1 MSNFGLNKVEEEESD
16 DLYER
21 KLQNEII
28 NELIN
33 LDKSVVGQPK
43 EKKKFI
49 NQPDY
54 YRNLIFNGTIEDVKK
69 MKIKLELVNSKM
81 KEKMDLWNFFRYN
94 VSSLKMGKSVGIQV
108 YFLVKDETSQKYL
121 GIISLGS
128 DFNNLGDRDK
138 YIGWDLQTKN
148 KNLKYVLNIKTCVPL
163 QPFGFNFIG
172 GKLLAMLCFSKEV
185 SEMFIE
191 RMKNRKINPLEYPIL
206 AITTTSL
213 YGRGAQYNKLK
224 CLKYIGKTK
233 GESAVHIPD
242 STFQK
247 CKELC
252 KIKNIKLGNG
262 SHARGKTTIIKKLL
276 PKINLPRSIVYQNYQ
291 RGIFMGYLYPNSNE
305 LLVNPNVSDES
316 IMQQLNLGSL
326 ETIDE
331 IFNKWLNKYA
341 IKRFES
347 VVSKKRIKNKI
358 NLFLTPNEKKRQY
371 VSEYRKT
378 KIEDIGINKV
388 REMDR
393 NRVKN
398 SKSAYKKKSFT
409 DKYDIDKLKNIN
421 FTTNAK
427 HLEKYK
433 EKIITI
439 VNDDPFINN
448 KEMASKIGIS
458 IQNIRSILN
467 KCKV

>member
-1 MSNFGLNKVEEEESD
+1 M
-16 DLYER
+16 
-21 KLQNEII
+21 
-28 NELIN
+28 
-33 LDKSVVGQPK
+33 
-43 EKKKFI
+43 
-49 NQPDY
+49 
-54 YRNLIFNGTIEDVKK
+54 
-69 MKIKLELVNSKM
+69 
-81 KEKMDLWNFFRYN
+81 
-94 VSSLKMGKSVGIQV
+94 
-108 YFLVKDETSQKYL
+108 
-121 GIISLGS
+121 
-128 DFNNLGDRDK
+128 
-138 YIGWDLQTKN
+138 
-148 KNLKYVLNIKTCVPL
+148 
-163 QPFGFNFIG
+163 
-172 GKLLAMLCFSKEV
+172 
-185 SEMFIE
+185 
-191 RMKNRKINPLEYPIL
+191 
-206 AITTTSL
+206 
-213 YGRGAQYNKLK
+213 
-224 CLKYIGKTK
+224 
-233 GESAVHIPD
+233 
-242 STFQK
+242 
-247 CKELC
+247 
-252 KIKNIKLGNG
+252 GNG

>member
-1 MSNFGLNKVEEEESD
+1 
-16 DLYER
+16 
-21 KLQNEII
+21 
-28 NELIN
+28 
-33 LDKSVVGQPK
+33 
-43 EKKKFI
+43 
-49 NQPDY
+49 
-54 YRNLIFNGTIEDVKK
+54 
-69 MKIKLELVNSKM
+69 
-81 KEKMDLWNFFRYN
+81 
-94 VSSLKMGKSVGIQV
+94 
-108 YFLVKDETSQKYL
+108 
-121 GIISLGS
+121 
-128 DFNNLGDRDK
+128 
-138 YIGWDLQTKN
+138 
-148 KNLKYVLNIKTCVPL
+148 
-163 QPFGFNFIG
+163 
-172 GKLLAMLCFSKEV
+172 
-185 SEMFIE
+185 
-191 RMKNRKINPLEYPIL
+191 
-206 AITTTSL
+206 
-213 YGRGAQYNKLK
+213 
-224 CLKYIGKTK
+224 
-233 GESAVHIPD
+233 
-242 STFQK
+242 
-247 CKELC
+247 
-252 KIKNIKLGNG
+252 
-262 SHARGKTTIIKKLL
+262 
-276 PKINLPRSIVYQNYQ
+276 
-291 RGIFMGYLYPNSNE
+291 MGYLYPNSNE